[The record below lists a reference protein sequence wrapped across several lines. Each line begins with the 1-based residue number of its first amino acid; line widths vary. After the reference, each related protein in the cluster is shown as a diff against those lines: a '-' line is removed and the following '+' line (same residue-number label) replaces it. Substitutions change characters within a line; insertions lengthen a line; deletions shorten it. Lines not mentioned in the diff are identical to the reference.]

1 MVNRSRIYIKEV
13 EAKVV
18 TMLSYQLAPDA
29 AESLRRHTPTR
40 RDSFDSFI
48 FEATQWARDDG
59 AANSFSFACE
69 HLKAARHDG
78 MADPRGSVP
87 LVPLTVSEQVNHTVS
102 RWRRVPQVPGAI
114 DLAEE
119 EAQHRDE
126 LYLSL
131 GGDRGDGL
139 AAAGRRLCSRM
150 WSARIADG
158 FVHPAVGAYLWN
170 DNSGSYGDGHADV
183 GGPLIA
189 AVHAAGDMW
198 GRWWRE
204 PQHRSAVEREITG
217 CAHTLGWSSELTG
230 QSD

>member
-1 MVNRSRIYIKEV
+1 MVNQSGIYIVEV
-13 EAKVV
+13 EAKVIAG
-18 TMLSYQLAPDA
+18 LSNQVAPGA
-29 AESLRRHTPTR
+29 AEALCRHTPIR
-40 RDSFDSFI
+40 RDTFDSFI

-69 HLKAARHDG
+69 HLRAARNGDLATG
-78 MADPRGSVP
+78 EPVP
-87 LVPLTVSEQVNHTVS
+87 LVPLAVTKHVEQTVA
-102 RWRRVPQVPGAI
+102 RWRRVPQDPWAI
-114 DLAEE
+114 DLPDD

-170 DNSGSYGDGHADV
+170 DNSGSHGAVHADV
-183 GGPLIA
+183 GGPLISA
-189 AVHAAGDMW
+189 LYAAGDMW
-198 GRWWRE
+198 GRWSRE
-204 PQHRSAVEREITG
+204 PRHRSAIECEITDS
-217 CAHTLGWSSELTG
+217 ARKLGWS
-230 QSD
+230 